1 MTVQLKIDYEQLVS
15 LVKQLSDAQ
24 QNALIAELLNERAQH
39 PLNAEEKIQRLEAAK
54 LHTPVHEIPSVR
66 REDWYGDDG
75 R

>member
-1 MTVQLKIDYEQLVS
+1 MAVQLKIDYEQLVR

-39 PLNAEEKIQRLEAAK
+39 PLNAEEKIQRLDAAK
-54 LHTPVHEIPSVR
+54 LHNAVNEEMSIR
-66 REDWYGDDG
+66 RVDWYGDDG